1 MVRGNNLLLINVYD
15 ESVRENV
22 MKAVNN
28 SGIDLAC
35 TLEGTNIQVRLHST
49 TSENKKD
56 YMVKAKR
63 VENQAKEKI
72 KSIRQRTLAKTK
84 KLEKLIGIDETRA
97 LNERCE
103 KVIKEGIK
111 ELERILAKKEKE
123 IMSA

>member
-1 MVRGNNLLLINVYD
+1 MLINVYD